1 MTRDQKIRSLLL
13 LLLFTSPF
21 FMAMPSSS
29 VWDANEAFYV
39 ETPREMVESGEWLF
53 PSFNGVP
60 RLNKPPLSYWMV
72 AIFYKLFG
80 VNLLWERLV
89 MALLAAASVFAV
101 FSIGKSLY
109 SPGTAL
115 LGAGIFATSFRFL
128 IVSRRLLIDS
138 LVLCCVLVGI
148 ALFLRWMKE
157 RKNITCIFSAFFF
170 GLAFLA
176 KGPVALFPVLFIGI
190 YCLLPENR
198 KCLVE
203 IPWVLSILT
212 FGLVASS
219 WFLALGFTHGWEPV
233 RNFFL
238 SENIGRFTSE
248 EFGPRRGI
256 TYYFG
261 VFFGDFFPWSLP
273 FAGAA
278 LAFATGLIKSAAK
291 GGNQLPAL
299 KKIPSSAFFLICW
312 CLTYF
317 VIFSFSHNKQEYY
330 ILPVYPAASLLLA
343 SVASRKSKFLGTFT
357 ALSGIIFLILPF
369 LLWFIRKELFPDS
382 AETWWITAIAA
393 SLTGACLLKRQML
406 LSVLGMV
413 FFYQTAFFT
422 FSIPLE
428 DYKPVAPLAETIRE
442 TALSGDYELGYY
454 RFTAP
459 SLRFYSD
466 RDIHEIYD
474 LDEAVK
480 LLESSREVYLLTDAE
495 GLLELQQNVRGGI
508 KIVDQKRKI
517 SSRLKTLLARLKNQA
532 SREEAW
538 SRPVYL
544 VTGQD
549 SD

>member
-39 ETPREMVESGEWLF
+39 ETPREMVESGDWLF

-60 RLNKPPLSYWMV
+60 RLNKPPLSYWIV
-72 AIFYKLFG
+72 AVFYKVFG
-80 VNLLWERLV
+80 VSILWERLV

-101 FSIGKSLY
+101 FSIGKTLY
-109 SPGTAL
+109 NPEIAL
-115 LGAGIFATSFRFL
+115 LGSGIFATSFRFL

-148 ALFLRWMKE
+148 ALFLRWMKG
-157 RKNITCIFSAFFF
+157 RKNISCIFSAFFF

-190 YCLLPENR
+190 YCLLPQNR
-198 KCLVE
+198 KCLAE
-203 IPWVLSILT
+203 IPWILSILT
-212 FGLVASS
+212 FALVASS
-219 WFLALGFTHGWEPV
+219 WFIALGFSHGWEPV
-233 RNFFL
+233 RHFFL

-256 TYYFG
+256 TYYIG

-278 LAFATGLIKSAAK
+278 MAFVTGWIKSRAK
-291 GGNQLPAL
+291 GGYQLPAFE
-299 KKIPSSAFFLICW
+299 KIPSSAFFLICW

-317 VIFSFSHNKQEYY
+317 LIFSFSHNKQEYY

-343 SVASRKSKFLGTFT
+343 SVASRKSRFLGTFT
-357 ALSGIIFLILPF
+357 ALSGIILLILPF
-369 LLWFIRKELFPDS
+369 LLWFIQKELFPDS
-382 AETWWITAIAA
+382 AETWWLTAMAA
-393 SLTGACLLKRQML
+393 FLTGACLLKRQLL

-428 DYKPVAPLAETIRE
+428 DYKPVAPLAEKIKE
-442 TALSGDYELGYY
+442 TAISDNYQLGYY

-466 RDIHEIYD
+466 RNIYEIYD
-474 LDEAVK
+474 LNEAEQ
-480 LLESSREVYLLTDAE
+480 LLLSPREVYLITDQT
-495 GLLELQQNVRGGI
+495 GLQELRERVGNRI
-508 KIVDQKRKI
+508 TIVTEKRKI
-517 SSRLKTLLARLKNQA
+517 SSRLRTLIARLKNQS
-532 SREEAW
+532 SREDAW
-538 SRPVYL
+538 STPVYL
-544 VTGQD
+544 VTNQIQD
-549 SD
+549 